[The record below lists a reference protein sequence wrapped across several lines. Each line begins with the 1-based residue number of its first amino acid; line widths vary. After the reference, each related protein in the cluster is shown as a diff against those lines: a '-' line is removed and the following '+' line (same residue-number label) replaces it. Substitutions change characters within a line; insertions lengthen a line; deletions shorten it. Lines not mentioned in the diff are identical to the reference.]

1 VPKRRI
7 SRMFW
12 ESSIPNVLADDAALQ
27 ASSAAVQPMDDEA
40 FAAFYERSAR
50 PLWAYL
56 ARTSGDPAL
65 AEDIMQESYVRFLC
79 LVNPPSY
86 LADGEVACR
95 RYLFRIASNLLRD
108 HWRRPHAASIEDMPE
123 NLFAF
128 ADEQGSS
135 DSQMILGPALAS
147 MRPRDRQLLWL
158 AHAEGYSHR
167 EIAEITGLATA
178 SIRLMLFRARRKIA
192 RLLQA
197 PDCGREA

>member
-27 ASSAAVQPMDDEA
+27 ALSAAAPPMDDEA

-56 ARTSGDPAL
+56 ARTSGDPTL

-108 HWRRPHAASIEDMPE
+108 HWRRPHAASIEGMPE
-123 NLFAF
+123 NLFACT
-128 ADEQGSS
+128 DEQGSS

-178 SIRLMLFRARRKIA
+178 SIRLMLFRARRKIV

>member
-1 VPKRRI
+1 MPKRRI

-12 ESSIPNVLADDAALQ
+12 ESSIPNVLAGDASLG
-27 ASSAAVQPMDDEA
+27 ASSAAVPPMDDEA

-56 ARTSGDPAL
+56 ARASGDPAL

-95 RYLFRIASNLLRD
+95 RYLFRIATNLLRD
-108 HWRRPHAASIEDMPE
+108 HWRRPRATSIEDLPE
-123 NLFAF
+123 NLFAH
-128 ADEQGSS
+128 AGGQAPL
-135 DSQMILGPALAS
+135 DSQMILGPALANMS
-147 MRPRDRQLLWL
+147 PRDRQLLWL

-167 EIAEITGLATA
+167 EIAEITGLAAA
-178 SIRLMLFRARRKIA
+178 SIRLMLFRARRRIA
-192 RLLQA
+192 RLLQNQS
-197 PDCGREA
+197 CGGQT

>member
-12 ESSIPNVLADDAALQ
+12 ESSISNVLAGDASMQ
-27 ASSAAVQPMDDEA
+27 VSSAAAPPMDDEA

-50 PLWAYL
+50 SLWAYL
-56 ARTSGDPAL
+56 ARTSGDPTL

-79 LVNPPSY
+79 LANPPSY
-86 LADGEVACR
+86 LAEGEIACR
-95 RYLFRIASNLLRD
+95 RYLFRIATNLLRD

-123 NLFAF
+123 NLFART
-128 ADEQGSS
+128 DEQASS
-135 DSQMILGPALAS
+135 DSQMILGPALAG

-167 EIAEITGLATA
+167 EIAEITGLAST
-178 SIRLMLFRARRKIA
+178 SIRLMLFRARRKIS
-192 RLLQA
+192 RLLQNQE
-197 PDCGREA
+197 CGREA

>member
-27 ASSAAVQPMDDEA
+27 ASSAAAPPMDDEA

>member
-27 ASSAAVQPMDDEA
+27 ALSAAAPPMDDEA

-56 ARTSGDPAL
+56 ARTSGDPTL
-65 AEDIMQESYVRFLC
+65 AEDIMQDSYVRFLC

-108 HWRRPHAASIEDMPE
+108 HWRRPHAASIEGMPE
-123 NLFAF
+123 NLFAC

-178 SIRLMLFRARRKIA
+178 SIRLMLFRARRKIV